1 MANLQITWLGHSAFL
16 IETPAGT
23 RILCDPW
30 LGNPSCPAEWAKPA
44 AVQPLD
50 LILLS
55 HGHGDHLGD
64 TVQVARESG
73 APVVCLYEV
82 GLYLGQKGLK
92 QVRDMG
98 IGGTQEVA
106 GVTVTMT
113 NAAHSGSTMDGET
126 IVYLGGAAGFIL
138 RQAGMPTIY
147 YSGDT
152 ALFGDMKV
160 IAEIYRPEI
169 AFLPIGDHYTMGP
182 DTAAIAAKWLGVRQV
197 VPMHWGT
204 FPLLTGTP
212 TALKAHLTGSGI
224 DVLEL
229 QPGETAS

>member
-1 MANLQITWLGHSAFL
+1 
-16 IETPAGT
+16 
-23 RILCDPW
+23 
-30 LGNPSCPAEWAKPA
+30 
-44 AVQPLD
+44 VQL
-50 LILLS
+50 
-55 HGHGDHLGD
+55 
-64 TVQVARESG
+64 ARESG
-73 APVVCLYEV
+73 APVVCIFEV
-82 GLYLGQKGLK
+82 GQYLTAKGL
-92 QVRDMG
+92 QHVRDMG

-113 NAAHSGSTMDGET
+113 NAVHSGSTMDGGQ

-147 YSGDT
+147 YAGDT
-152 ALFGDMKV
+152 ALFGDMKM
-160 IAEIYRPEI
+160 IAEVYAPEI

-212 TALKAHLTGSGI
+212 TMLKEHLAGSGI
-224 DVLEL
+224 EVLEL
-229 QPGETAS
+229 QPGETAA